1 VESLLSFDQEE
12 GQALFDRPALGE
24 DFVLPKAPEQCSD
37 TRTLEMPVGA
47 TATLPRHIGPYSVLE
62 ELGHGGMGVVYLA
75 EQTLTQRRVA
85 IKVLRTRAH
94 SSSRLQRFEREAQ
107 ILGLL
112 KHPGIAQIYEA
123 GTADFGAGA
132 QMFFAME
139 LVDGPPITE
148 FAEQRSLSVAARIEL
163 WAQVCDAV
171 QHAHGRSV
179 LHRDLKPD
187 NVLVDESGAPK
198 VLDFGVAR
206 FDEGARDRD
215 TSNFEHGQLVGTPAY
230 MSPEQ
235 LAGATDDL
243 DVRSDV
249 YALGVMGHELLTGVL
264 PSKAGAISAEHELG
278 GELEVLLSTALAA
291 TPDDRYSSAGNLAAD
306 LRRYLAHE
314 PLHAR
319 EASAGYIL
327 RKFAQRRRALTL
339 ALTSLFLLLIVGIA
353 VTSLLALEAR
363 RQANRH
369 QKLSGFLQEVLE
381 SPNPM
386 ELGSDVTVLEVLA
399 NSEDMIRRQLAG
411 EPEVEAEVRMTLG
424 IVYRQLGNLRRAE
437 PHLRNAVELFRQT
450 AGERDLRTKQAKIEL
465 ANLLLLYSE
474 SDDEAELLLRDL
486 LESAGEKSSVDRML
500 HVRTLYLSAS
510 IRRKRGDFDGAVL
523 DYKRA
528 EELVQPMR
536 QDDLEQTLL
545 IRSFRARALGEGRR
559 YREAE
564 ELARATLLRHMSGPG
579 EGHRS
584 TLVAQTTL
592 GWVLLRRSQTENEP
606 VWLAEAE
613 TVMRSALEGRTT
625 LLGPDHPGTLTARQW
640 LSEIVEGQGKMV
652 EALVLQREVLEGFRR
667 SMGLD
672 RPDAEQAFERL
683 EMLLVNADQGE
694 EARQLRV
701 DFERERD
708 GRKKR

>member
-1 VESLLSFDQEE
+1 
-12 GQALFDRPALGE
+12 
-24 DFVLPKAPEQCSD
+24 
-37 TRTLEMPVGA
+37 
-47 TATLPRHIGPYSVLE
+47 
-62 ELGHGGMGVVYLA
+62 LA

-85 IKVLRTRAH
+85 IKVLRTRVH

-123 GTADFGAGA
+123 GTADLGVGA

-148 FAEQRSLSVAARIEL
+148 FARQRSLSVAARVEL

-187 NVLVDESGAPK
+187 NVLVDENGAPK

-206 FDEGARDRD
+206 FDEGTREGAASD
-215 TSNFEHGQLVGTPAY
+215 FERGQLVGTPAY

-235 LAGATDDL
+235 LAGWTDEL

-249 YALGVMGHELLTGVL
+249 YALGVMGHELLTGGL
-264 PSKAGAISAEHELG
+264 PPKAGAVNAEHGLG
-278 GELEVLLSTALAA
+278 GELEVVLSTALAV
-291 TPDDRYSSAGNLAAD
+291 TPDDRYASAGNLAAD

-319 EASAGYIL
+319 EASAGYVL

-353 VTSLLALEAR
+353 VTSWLALEAR
-363 RQANRH
+363 TQANRH
-369 QKLSGFLQEVLE
+369 QKLSDFLQEVLK

-386 ELGSDVTVLEVLA
+386 ELGFDVTVLEVLA

-424 IVYRQLGNLRRAE
+424 IVYRQLGNLRHAE

-450 AGERDLRTKQAKIEL
+450 AGERDPKTKQAKVEL
-465 ANLLLLYSE
+465 ANLLLLYSG
-474 SDDEAELLLRDL
+474 SDDEAELLVRDL
-486 LESAGEKSSVDRML
+486 LESTAGESAQDRPI
-500 HVRTLYLSAS
+500 HIRTLYLSAS

-523 DYKRA
+523 DYERA
-528 EELVQPMR
+528 EGLVQPMGEG
-536 QDDLEQTLL
+536 DLERALL
-545 IRSFRARALGEGRR
+545 LRSFRARALGEGGR
-559 YREAE
+559 YPEAE
-564 ELARATLLRHMSGPG
+564 ELARATLLRHRSALG
-579 EGHRS
+579 EGHRN
-584 TLVAQTTL
+584 TLVAQVTL

-613 TVMRSALEGRTT
+613 TVMRSALEGRTA

-640 LSEIVEGQGKMV
+640 LSEIAEGRGKKG
-652 EALVLQREVLEGFRR
+652 EALALQREVFEGFRR

-672 RPDAEQAFERL
+672 LTGAEKALERL
-683 EMLLVNADQGE
+683 EMLLVDADHDE
-694 EARQLRV
+694 EARQLRR

-708 GRKKR
+708 GREKR